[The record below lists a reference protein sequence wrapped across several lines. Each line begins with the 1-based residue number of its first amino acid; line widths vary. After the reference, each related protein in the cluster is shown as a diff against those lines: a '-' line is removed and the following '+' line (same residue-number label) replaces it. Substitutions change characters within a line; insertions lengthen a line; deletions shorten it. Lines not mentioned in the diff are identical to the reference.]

1 MLNSVTRE
9 NENYLV
15 MWDTKYEKDPPF
27 KLTVWLN
34 YRKKGEN
41 GTVCPFTQETPIQGL
56 HNIH

>member
-15 MWDTKYEKDPPF
+15 TWDTKYNDTSFE
-27 KLTVWLN
+27 LTVWLN
-34 YRKKGEN
+34 YRNKGEN
-41 GTVCPFTQETPIQGL
+41 GTVCPFTQETPVQGM